1 MKNKIFK
8 TILFFGFCLLASFSF
23 VSIAA
28 GSDPRSCLNDV
39 GEGSCL
45 WGTPDERTTYI
56 GPYCA
61 SMAPKIERLS
71 VAELSK
77 SSGVE
82 SENANNDANLNLG
95 GSGLSSSGSSDW
107 SKLNEVGTIWG
118 TDGKLY
124 RYTFAQGVEP
134 RRVVEN
140 GVERIVWEQVLIR
153 VLRPVKKEDQA
164 SAQGAATNA
173 ASVVVP
179 CAPAQKAQPC
189 APATTTATNST
200 SPNVASGSLDSD
212 GILSLSVVT
221 QERNSTAAQ
230 KGKPVLVLPIEAK
243 KVEKQNQRSG
253 K

>member
-8 TILFFGFCLLASFSF
+8 TILFFGFCLLSPFSF
-23 VSIAA
+23 VSTAA

-45 WGTPDERTTYI
+45 WGTPDERTTYV

-61 SMAPKIERLS
+61 SMAPKIERLT
-71 VAELSK
+71 VADLSK
-77 SSGVE
+77 SS
-82 SENANNDANLNLG
+82 SDDNANNDANLNLG
-95 GSGLSSSGSSDW
+95 GSGLGSSGSADW
-107 SKLNEVGTIWG
+107 SRLNEVGTIWG

-153 VLRPVKKEDQA
+153 VLRPVKKEEQA
-164 SAQGAATNA
+164 SAQVAAT
-173 ASVVVP
+173 SVAP
-179 CAPAQKAQPC
+179 CAPIQNAQPC

-200 SPNVASGSLDSD
+200 SQGANVASGSLDSN

-221 QERNSTAAQ
+221 QERNSAAAQ

-243 KVEKQNQRSG
+243 KAEKQKQRSA